1 MLNDKQKE
9 FLRLHIIEGLQI
21 GEAYERAGYRARGQ
35 SAASAGSRFL
45 QTPEAQ
51 AFIREMAGE
60 QQKVAKTFKE
70 KFDWSVENFLELG
83 LTLFNECRSTGD
95 LKAASSQYERLA
107 KVAGLWVERTETS
120 ATHRLI
126 SDRPAPMDEQEWLSR
141 FVDNQP
147 RHPN

>member
-1 MLNDKQKE
+1 MLNAKQKE
-9 FLRLHIIEGLQI
+9 FLRLHIVEGLQI
-21 GEAYERAGYRARGQ
+21 GEAYTRAGYTSRGN
-35 SAASAGSRFL
+35 SAASAGSRLL

-51 AFIREMAGE
+51 EYVREMAGE
-60 QQKVAKTFKE
+60 QQKIAKE

-83 LTLFNECRSTGD
+83 LTLFHECRQNGD

-147 RHPN
+147 HHPN